1 MLVWLVSIADTIL
14 AAIFTFIG
22 FFVLIWTFTMAG
34 ILQDQDGKVLYCES
48 SDNVEDVHQKILE
61 NNLPCVPVMDSNR
74 VVSVIADYEFL
85 TLIGKENISKARLVE
100 GCQD

>member
-14 AAIFTFIG
+14 GAIFTFIG

-48 SDNVEDVHQKILE
+48 SDTGVESCYMK
-61 NNLPCVPVMDSNR
+61 
-74 VVSVIADYEFL
+74 EFG
-85 TLIGKENISKARLVE
+85 IVN
-100 GCQD
+100 

>member
-14 AAIFTFIG
+14 GAIFTFIG

-48 SDNVEDVHQKILE
+48 SDNGVESCYMK
-61 NNLPCVPVMDSNR
+61 
-74 VVSVIADYEFL
+74 EFG
-85 TLIGKENISKARLVE
+85 IVN
-100 GCQD
+100 

>member
-14 AAIFTFIG
+14 GAIFTFIG

-48 SDNVEDVHQKILE
+48 SD
-61 NNLPCVPVMDSNR
+61 
-74 VVSVIADYEFL
+74 
-85 TLIGKENISKARLVE
+85 TGVE
-100 GCQD
+100 GCYMKEFGIVN